1 MLAMKSEAHG
11 AYEKLN
17 EAARQNRLR
26 ICSAHQLTSET
37 ARDADVLVV
46 AQPGGMESSSVLL
59 LVKVAERGLF
69 TRAEH
74 LSLNGITGFVGPAPN
89 ERLGVVDVLVSGG
102 MTSVSNPAYNGASLF
117 EDLLHDRE
125 IHLECLSQ
133 EHTRHSS
140 VTRLSIM
147 DYARTTIYDLPLDAG
162 LARLAQHSLFA
173 GATIMLNGGR
183 GIILGNGALGNEER
197 PSLSC
202 AVDCFVMDKTLLL
215 PARDGLGPRHSLCV
229 ALPLWADGDAPAL
242 CQAASRMVSQRN
254 EADRPLLE
262 SCEDRMAQALTT
274 GELAFVDPGPKPYRT
289 IMSIN

>member
-1 MLAMKSEAHG
+1 MLALKSDAHD

-17 EAARQNRLR
+17 EAVRQNRLR
-26 ICSAHQLTSET
+26 VCCAHQLTEES

-74 LSLNGITGFVGPAPN
+74 LSLNGISGFVGPAPN

-102 MTSVSNPAYNGASLF
+102 MTSVSDPAYSGANLF

-125 IHLECLSQ
+125 IELDCLSQ
-133 EHTRHSS
+133 EHTRHSA

-147 DYARTTIYDLPLDAG
+147 DYARTTLYDLPLDRE
-162 LARLAQHSLFA
+162 LARLGEDSLFS

-183 GIILGNGALGNEER
+183 GIILGSGALGSKEC

-202 AVDCFVMDKTLLL
+202 AVDCFVMDKALLL
-215 PARDGLGPRHSLCV
+215 PAGNGLGPRHSLCM
-229 ALPLWADGDAPAL
+229 AFPLWADADAAAF
-242 CQAASRMVSQRN
+242 CQAASRMVGQRS
-254 EADRPLLE
+254 EADRQILAT
-262 SCEDRMAQALTT
+262 SEDRMAQALTT
-274 GELAFVDPGPKPYRT
+274 GELVFVDPGPKPYRT
-289 IMSIN
+289 IMSVN